1 LAAAFTDS
9 ASVCFVIAII
19 GLGRQNIS
27 GETATILGARVGGMT
42 AKRVKLAARVLPDTT
57 PLVPM
62 KAQSPKQIRQTGFL
76 SGRDIQP
83 NPFADNLGNRVRK

>member
-1 LAAAFTDS
+1 
-9 ASVCFVIAII
+9 
-19 GLGRQNIS
+19 
-27 GETATILGARVGGMT
+27 MT